1 MKKQTNLLN
10 PTPAQVK
17 HRNRLLADALEA
29 NPRKACNT
37 MYKNGAR
44 CCLAVA
50 QDLAHECG
58 LPNYRGHDGELPHSD
73 VGKFF
78 GWGARTPDFVVNLKH
93 GEEKLSA
100 VEINDGD
107 SCFNNK
113 KDKEKGLTHKQIA
126 ECVLNTFVRP
136 KNKKWTFSA

>member
-29 NPRKACNT
+29 NDRKGCGQ
-37 MYKNGAR
+37 MYKNGSR

-50 QDLAHECG
+50 QDVATECG
-58 LPNYRGHDGELPHSD
+58 LTNHRGYSNEFPHPN

-78 GWGARTPDFVVNLKH
+78 GWDTATPEFVVKI
-93 GEEKLSA
+93 GDKQKLVAA
-100 VEINDGD
+100 VEINDG
-107 SCFNNK
+107 CNLFKNK

-136 KNKKWTFSA
+136 KNKKWSFSA